1 MAQTI
6 KIDPITRIE
15 GHLGIEVEVEGGV
28 VVKAKSMGMM
38 FRGLELIMQN
48 RDPRDAQQIMQRV
61 CGV

>member
-15 GHLGIEVEVEGGV
+15 GHLGVEVEVEGGV
-28 VVKAKSMGMM
+28 VVNAKSMGMM
-38 FRGLELIMQN
+38 FRGLEIIMQN
-48 RDPRDAQQIMQRV
+48 RDPRDAQQIMQRI

>member
-15 GHLGIEVEVEGGV
+15 GHLGVEVEVDGGV
-28 VVKAKSMGMM
+28 VVNAKSMGMM
-38 FRGLELIMQN
+38 FRGLEIIMQG

>member
-1 MAQTI
+1 MAEMI

-28 VVKAKSMGMM
+28 VVNAKSMGMM
-38 FRGLELIMQN
+38 FRGLEIIMQG
-48 RDPRDAQQIMQRV
+48 RDPRDAQQIMQRI

>member
-28 VVKAKSMGMM
+28 VVNAKSMGMM
-38 FRGLELIMQN
+38 FRGLELIMQG
-48 RDPRDAQQIMQRV
+48 RDPRDAQQIMQRI

>member
-15 GHLGIEVEVEGGV
+15 GHLGVEVEVDGGV
-28 VVKAKSMGMM
+28 VVNAKSMGMM
-38 FRGLELIMQN
+38 FRGLELIMQG

>member
-15 GHLGIEVEVEGGV
+15 GHLGVEVEVEGGV
-28 VVKAKSMGMM
+28 VVNAKSMGMM

-48 RDPRDAQQIMQRV
+48 RDPRDAQQIMQRI

>member
-15 GHLGIEVEVEGGV
+15 GHLGVEVEVEGGV
-28 VVKAKSMGMM
+28 VVNAKSMGMM
-38 FRGLELIMQN
+38 FRGLELIMQG

>member
-1 MAQTI
+1 MAEKI

-15 GHLGIEVEVEGGV
+15 GHLGVEVEVEGGKV
-28 VVKAKSMGMM
+28 VDAKSMGMM
-38 FRGLELIMQN
+38 FRGLELIMQG

>member
-1 MAQTI
+1 MAQI

-15 GHLGIEVEVEGGV
+15 GHLGVEVEVEGGV
-28 VVKAKSMGMM
+28 VVDAKSMGMM
-38 FRGLELIMQN
+38 FRGLELIMKG